1 MDISK
6 VVVFRAGNEEYGV
19 PIENV
24 ISIEKLEDI
33 NVIPNMPYYMKGVV
47 MVRGELIPTLD
58 TNNILYKQE
67 TTITEN
73 IKLIVIQSNEL
84 SVALIVED
92 AKEIIDIRQEQLKSI
107 SVGAFQATKYF
118 VAVASI
124 ESRLITIIDPNQFI
138 SSLEGISHVKDEI
151 ISHQL

>member
-47 MVRGELIPTLD
+47 MVRGELIPTL
-58 TNNILYKQE
+58 IR
-67 TTITEN
+67 TI
-73 IKLIVIQSNEL
+73 SY
-84 SVALIVED
+84 
-92 AKEIIDIRQEQLKSI
+92 I
-107 SVGAFQATKYF
+107 SRK
-118 VAVASI
+118 
-124 ESRLITIIDPNQFI
+124 RLLQKT
-138 SSLEGISHVKDEI
+138 
-151 ISHQL
+151 